1 MSSVTGY
8 GSINGV
14 VNSTTNTNL
23 SVILPPN
30 GTKRIFDISAG
41 YSLRRGG
48 TNTKLIQGRL
58 LVVGTKFDSLT
69 SFIDPVQAELTSV
82 IGNAKIYF
90 DMPIGIKSLNNV
102 VIQESFDWLN
112 GLILPDGVDATVILT
127 ACFGDGS
134 APPAA
139 ADVNAYLNVNGVAS
153 GSDKIFKNI

>member
-1 MSSVTGY
+1 MSSITGY

-14 VNSTTNTNL
+14 VNSTSNMSL
-23 SVILPPN
+23 AILLPPN
-30 GTKRIFDISAG
+30 GTKRVFNISAG

-58 LVVGTKFDSLT
+58 LVVGTKFDT
-69 SFIDPVQAELTSV
+69 PTAFIDPVQAELTTV
-82 IGNAKIYF
+82 LGAAKIYF
-90 DMPIGIKSLNNV
+90 DVPIGIKSLNNT

-112 GLILPDGVDATVILT
+112 GLVLPDGVDISIILT

-139 ADVNAYLNVNGVAS
+139 ADVNAYLNVSGVAS
-153 GSDKIFKNI
+153 GSDKIFKNA